1 MDSCDYADVAKNLV
15 TNLIVGN
22 DWIQSNNV
30 YILTPEK
37 RIMIKKARYRSI
49 NSFG

>member
-1 MDSCDYADVAKNLV
+1 GIITQVVADVATNLV
-15 TNLIVGN
+15 TNLILGS

-37 RIMIKKARYRSI
+37 RIMIRW
-49 NSFG
+49 